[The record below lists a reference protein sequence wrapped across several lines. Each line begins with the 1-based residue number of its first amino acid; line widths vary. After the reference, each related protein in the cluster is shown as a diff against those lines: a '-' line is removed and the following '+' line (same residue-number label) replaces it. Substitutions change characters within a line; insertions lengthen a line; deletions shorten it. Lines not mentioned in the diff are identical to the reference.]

1 MPDVSTNRYSSPAQ
15 ALAGGPLAGV
25 KVAVQPNISVND
37 QPCHAGSRARAGYI
51 ALEDATAG
59 ARLSRAGAVLNVSSS
74 MAELG
79 FGTAGD
85 TTARGLV
92 DGRADLALVTDTM
105 GEARAAAAAAG
116 LFGFKPSYGLISR
129 YGLIGLVPSMECIGM
144 VAAHP
149 AQFREALAVMAGA
162 DPNDPSM
169 PDDCAAGFC
178 GQPPPIAELPVAG
191 VINECLDSL
200 DATERNAFEA
210 RIARLAE
217 AGFPIKTV
225 SLPQYGL
232 FRDAHH
238 VIAAVEASSSAGK
251 YDGVRYGH
259 RCPTSKNWN
268 EMYLNTRAES
278 FGPLIKPFL
287 FQGAYFQFENDTAFE
302 NACRIRGR
310 LLRAVAGLLGQVDL
324 LVLPTRRPALDP
336 AQAATVEATYSA
348 FALTLPANVTGQP
361 VLQMPDPTLA
371 ADTDMGLQIIGPRLD
386 DARLLSIGLHLSS
399 TACEGR

>member
-1 MPDVSTNRYSSPAQ
+1 MPDVSTNRCSSPAQ

-25 KVAVQPNISVND
+25 KVAVQPNISVKD
-37 QPCHAGSRARAGYI
+37 QPCHAGSRALAGYI
-51 ALEDATAG
+51 ALEDATAV

-169 PDDCAAGFC
+169 PDDCAAGF
-178 GQPPPIAELPVAG
+178 GGEPPPIAELPVAG
-191 VINECLDSL
+191 VINECMDSL
-200 DATERNAFEA
+200 DATERNAFQA

-232 FRDAHH
+232 FRDVHH

-259 RCPTSKNWN
+259 RCPASRNWN

-287 FQGAYFQFENDTAFE
+287 FQGAYFQFENYTAFE

-371 ADTDMGLQIIGPRLD
+371 ADTDMGLQLIGPRLD

-399 TACEGR
+399 TAWEGR